1 MTASFQTGSQEKL
14 IEDGISDLEF
24 TKEDLH
30 KVSDIQNLDASDMLL
45 IEKIAD
51 SIKNQ
56 RSSIGLL
63 LRKHGIGQAD

>member
-1 MTASFQTGSQEKL
+1 MAASFQTGSQEKI

>member
-1 MTASFQTGSQEKL
+1 VTASFQTGSQEKI

-45 IEKIAD
+45 VEKIAD

>member
-1 MTASFQTGSQEKL
+1 MTAIFQTGSQEKI
-14 IEDGISDLEF
+14 IEEGISDLEF

-30 KVSDIQNLDASDMLL
+30 KVSDIQNLNASDMLL

-63 LRKHGIGQAD
+63 LRKHGIGQAE

>member
-1 MTASFQTGSQEKL
+1 MTASFQTGSQEKI

-45 IEKIAD
+45 VEKIAD

>member
-1 MTASFQTGSQEKL
+1 MTASFQPGSQEKI

-24 TKEDLH
+24 SREDLDIL
-30 KVSDIQNLDASDMLL
+30 SDIKNFDASDMLQ
-45 IEKIAD
+45 IEKIAE

-63 LRKHGIGQAD
+63 LHKHGLRQSC

>member
-1 MTASFQTGSQEKL
+1 MTASFQTGSQEKI